1 MKKFWYSTATWL
13 TLGLISVL
21 LFAPASQAND
31 WPQWR
36 GPERD
41 GVSRETGWLTS
52 WPESGPKKLWE
63 QNIGIGYSSFS
74 VSNGRLYTMGNVS
87 EMDNIYCFDSET
99 GKLEW
104 KHEYPCP
111 SKDPNGYHG
120 TRCTPTVDANR
131 VYAVSRQGNFFCLDA
146 SSGKVNWSKDFK
158 TDFDGKVPVW
168 GFAGSP
174 LIEKDWVLAEVSGK
188 ASVVAFNKLTGQ
200 VVWQAGTDP
209 AGYGS
214 LVAFDLDGQRCF
226 LQFSGDHLIC
236 RKMKDGSEMWRFL
249 WKTSYGVNATTP
261 IVQGDEVFVSTGYG
275 YGCALLK
282 MSPAGAK
289 EIWRNKNMRNHVNS
303 CVLVNGFIYGFDES
317 ELKCLDWK
325 TGEVKWGNRNYGKGS
340 LMAADGKL
348 ILYGQ
353 SGKLGVAE
361 ATPAAF
367 KELCS
372 FQALTGKDTWAS
384 PVLANGRIYV
394 RNLDKVLALDVKK
407 GTARA
412 HTAEA
417 FRLADSQ

>member
-13 TLGLISVL
+13 TLGLIYVL

-87 EMDNIYCFDSET
+87 EIDNIYCFDSET